1 MRCVPPRG
9 ATSTG
14 SAGYFE
20 TDANSFSAIEP
31 DPKRIGDLSGS
42 SISAD
47 TQYGRSTFVF
57 LLRVGAPDSRWPA
70 TSVRESKCCVANTN
84 GVPTRLGVKGG
95 RCAERQDV
103 VDFPHAASGLAT

>member
-1 MRCVPPRG
+1 M
-9 ATSTG
+9 TG

-20 TDANSFSAIEP
+20 TDANSFSAIET

-47 TQYGRSTFVF
+47 IQYGRSTFVF
-57 LLRVGAPDSRWPA
+57 LLRVGAPDTRWPA

-84 GVPTRLGVKGG
+84 SGPRLGVKGG